1 MFKPLSDKPD
11 HPALE
16 LEILELWE
24 REQTFDRLREQN
36 RRGPRFSFIDGPVT
50 ANRMVL
56 GVHTAWG
63 RTLKDVFQ
71 RYKALRGYHQRYQNG
86 FDCQG
91 LWIEVGV
98 ERQLGLNSKKEI
110 EEFGLAEFARRCR
123 EVVVQSSRALTEGSI
138 RLGQWMDWGNDYF
151 TFSDTNIE
159 YIWRFLRHV
168 HGQDWLYL
176 GHRSTEWCPR
186 CGTSIS
192 AHELVGS
199 YVDRTDPSLFV
210 RFPLLDHPGEALV
223 IWTTTPWTLPAN
235 VAAAVKPD
243 AEYGLR
249 ENGDWVAVA
258 RYPDATFTQRRSGAD
273 LAGLRYEGPFDEL
286 APAAAVEHRVIPW
299 ADVTLEDGTGIVH
312 IAPGCGSEDFELSR
326 VHDLAVLTPVD
337 ESGRFYDEYGWLH
350 GLSTVEAAEQIIGYL
365 GERGRLVEAG
375 LHEHRYPE
383 CWRCHTPLIF
393 RISDDWFI
401 AVDEVR
407 QQLRDANAEV
417 AWTPAYM
424 GKRMDDWL
432 MNMSDWNISRR
443 RYYGLPL
450 PFYPC
455 RCGHLNV
462 IGSKAELLERA
473 VSGVE
478 QLEELR
484 RPWIDEVPITCEQC
498 GDEVRRIPEVG
509 DVWLD
514 AGIVPFS
521 TLGWQNPEFVPRG
534 YATGAAEGLTTADLH
549 DHAYWEEWFP
559 ADWVSEMREQI
570 RLWFYSQHFMS
581 VVLTGRAPYK
591 RVLGYEKMLDETGRE
606 MHSSWGNTIDAPD
619 AFARMG
625 ADVMRWQ
632 FCAQP
637 PDRNLL
643 FGFGPGKEI
652 QRKLLTL
659 WNSARFLVDYG
670 TIDSFRPTYGAAPPV
685 ERPLDAWLAARTD
698 QLVAE
703 ATAGYEAFLTLN
715 VTRAFEEFVDD
726 LSNWYIR
733 RSRRRFW
740 DGDASALQALWHALV
755 QGVRVIAP
763 VMPFLAEHLWQSLVR
778 DAAGDPPPSV
788 HLAGWPATAAVD
800 RALLDDVAE
809 LRRVVGLGHQARAA
823 SRLKLRQPL
832 RRLVV
837 EGAPLAEGHVEELRE
852 ELRVKEVEFGHVEA
866 TELHVKP
873 HLPVLGPKLGKELGA
888 VRAALAAGEF
898 EQTDGG
904 GFRVLGHELG
914 ADEVL
919 VERSGKTGWAVASD
933 EGVTVALDTT
943 VDADLELEGR
953 VYDLI
958 HTLNSMRKEQ
968 GLELTDRIAV
978 TLPAADADLVERH
991 AEWIKAEV
999 LAVSLETDGV
1009 EAPRIAKVAHSG
1021 RRRTDDG

>member
-1 MFKPLSDKPD
+1 M
-11 HPALE
+11 
-16 LEILELWE
+16 
-24 REQTFDRLREQN
+24 
-36 RRGPRFSFIDGPVT
+36 T
-50 ANRMVL
+50 ANKKL
-56 GVHTAWG
+56 AIHTAWG

-71 RYKALRGYHQRYQNG
+71 RYKAMRGYHQRYQNG

-98 ERQLGLNSKKEI
+98 ERSLGLNSKREI

-123 EVVVQSSRALTEGSI
+123 EAVVEHSADLIRGSK
-138 RLGQWMDWGNDYF
+138 RLGQWMDWGNDYY

-159 YIWRFLRHV
+159 YVWRFLKRV
-168 HGQDWLYL
+168 HTNGWLYL

-192 AHELVGS
+192 AHELHGS
-199 YVDRTDPSLFV
+199 YADRSDPSLFV
-210 RFPLLDHPGEALV
+210 RFPLLDRERESLV
-223 IWTTTPWTLPAN
+223 IWTTTPWTVPAN
-235 VAAAVKPD
+235 VAAAVRPE
-243 AEYGLR
+243 AEYGRR
-249 ENGDWVAVA
+249 ENGEWVAAA
-258 RYPDATFTQRRSGAD
+258 RYPDESFAERRRGEE
-273 LAGLRYEGPFDEL
+273 LVGWRYRGPFDEL
-286 APAAAVEHRVIPW
+286 GPGGEVDHRVIPW
-299 ADVTLEDGTGIVH
+299 DDVSLEEGTGIVH
-312 IAPGCGSEDFELSR
+312 IAPGAGQEDFELGR
-326 VHDLAVLTPVD
+326 IHELPVLMPVD
-337 ESGRFYDEYGWLH
+337 EAGHFYDNYGWLH
-350 GLSTVEAAEQIIGYL
+350 GLSTAESADQIVGWL
-365 GERGRLVEAG
+365 AEHGFLLAAG
-375 LHEHRYPE
+375 LYEHRYPH
-383 CWRCHTPLIF
+383 CWRCDTPLIW
-393 RISDDWFI
+393 RVTDDWLI
-401 AVDEVR
+401 GVDEVR
-407 QQLRDANAEV
+407 EPLLEANQEV
-417 AWTPAYM
+417 EWTPAYM

-432 MNMSDWNISRR
+432 RNMDDWNISRR

-455 RCGHLNV
+455 DCGHLNV
-462 IGSKAELLERA
+462 IGSKAELEERA
-473 VSGVE
+473 TGGLD

-484 RPWIDEVPITCEQC
+484 RPWIDEVPIRCEQC
-498 GDEVRRIPEVG
+498 GEEVRRIPEVG

-521 TLGWQNPEFVPRG
+521 TLGWQNQEFVARG

-581 VVLTGRAPYK
+581 VVLTGRAPYRK
-591 RVLGYEKMLDETGRE
+591 VLGYEKMLDETGRE
-606 MHSSWGNTIDAPD
+606 MHGSWGNMIEAED
-619 AFARMG
+619 AFERMG

-643 FGFGPGKEI
+643 FGFGPAHEI
-652 QRKLLTL
+652 KRKLLTL
-659 WNSARFLVDYG
+659 WNSARFLADYG
-670 TIDSFRPTYGAAPPV
+670 AIEAFRPTYAAPPPV
-685 ERPLDAWLAARTD
+685 ERPLDRWLEARTGR
-698 QLVAE
+698 LVAE
-703 ATAGYEAFLTLN
+703 ATAGYDAYLTLN

-726 LSNWYIR
+726 VSNWYIR

-740 DGDASALQALWHALV
+740 DGDADALQALWHALV
-755 QGVRVIAP
+755 QGLRVIAP

-788 HLAGWPATAAVD
+788 HLAGWPKAGAVD
-800 RALLDDVAE
+800 EALLDEVAE
-809 LRRVVGLGHQARAA
+809 LRRVVALGHQARAA
-823 SRLKLRQPL
+823 SQLKLRQPL

-837 EGAPLAEGHVEELRE
+837 EGAPLAEGHIDELRE
-852 ELRVKEVEFGHVEA
+852 ELRVKEVEFGNVEA

-943 VDADLELEGR
+943 VDPELEVEGR

-978 TLPAADADLVERH
+978 TLPAGDADLVERH

-1009 EAPRIAKVAHSG
+1009 EAPQIAKV
-1021 RRRTDDG
+1021 

>member
-1 MFKPLSDKPD
+1 MADTVFSPLPDKPD

-16 LEILELWE
+16 QEILAWWDEE
-24 REQTFDRLREQN
+24 RIFDRLREQN
-36 RRGPRFSFIDGPVT
+36 AGGENWSFIDGPIT
-50 ANRMVL
+50 ANNPM
-56 GVHTAWG
+56 GVHHAWG

-71 RYKALRGYHQRYQNG
+71 RYKALRGFEQRYQNG

-98 ERQLGLNSKKEI
+98 ERELGLNSKREI
-110 EEFGLAEFARRCR
+110 EEFGLAEFAARCR
-123 EVVVQSSRALTEGSI
+123 EVVVRSAAEITRGSI
-138 RLGQWMDWGNDYF
+138 RLGQWMNWGADYY

-168 HGQDWLYL
+168 HEQGWLYL

-199 YVDRTDPSLFV
+199 YVDRADPSLFV

-243 AEYGLR
+243 AEYGRR

-258 RYPDATFTQRRSGAD
+258 RYPDATFDERRTGAE
-273 LAGLRYEGPFDEL
+273 LVGLRYEGPFDSL

-299 ADVTLEDGTGIVH
+299 EDVTLEDGTGIVH
-312 IAPGCGSEDFELSR
+312 IAPGCGAEDFELSR
-326 VHDLAVLTPVD
+326 VHDLPVLTPVD
-337 ESGRFYDEYGWLH
+337 ESGRFYDDYGWLH
-350 GLSTVEAAEQIIGYL
+350 GLSTVEAAAQIIGFL
-365 GERGRLVEAG
+365 EERGRLVEAG

-401 AVDEVR
+401 AVDDLR
-407 QQLRDANAEV
+407 RQLRDANAEV
-417 AWTPAYM
+417 EWTPEYM

-432 MNMSDWNISRR
+432 MNMGDWNISRR

-455 RCGHLNV
+455 GCGHLNV
-462 IGSKAELLERA
+462 IGSKAELEERA
-473 VSGVE
+473 LGGLE
-478 QLEELR
+478 QLQELR
-484 RPWIDEVPITCEQC
+484 RPWIDDVPVRCEQC
-498 GDEVRRIPEVG
+498 GEEVRRIPEVG

-521 TLGWQNPEFVPRG
+521 TLGWQNPESISGGF
-534 YATGAAEGLTTADLH
+534 ATGAAKGLTTADLP

-570 RLWFYSQHFMS
+570 RLWFYSQLFMS
-581 VVLTGRAPYK
+581 VALTGRAPFRK
-591 RVLGYEKMLDETGRE
+591 VLGYEKMLDETGRE

-643 FGFGPGKEI
+643 FGFGPGQEI
-652 QRKLLTL
+652 KRRLLTL
-659 WNSARFLVDYG
+659 WNSVRFLVDYG
-670 TIDSFRPTYGAAPPV
+670 RIDQFTPDWNATAPAGQ
-685 ERPLDAWLAARTD
+685 PLDRWLAARTA
-698 QLVAE
+698 QLVEE
-703 ATAGYEAFLTLN
+703 ATEGYEAYLT
-715 VTRAFEEFVDD
+715 VTVMRAFDEFVDD
-726 LSNWYIR
+726 VSNWYIR

-740 DGDASALQALWHALV
+740 DGDAAALQALWVALV
-755 QGVRVIAP
+755 TGLRVIAP
-763 VMPFLAEHLWQSLVR
+763 VMPFLTEHVWQALVR
-778 DAAGDPPPSV
+778 DADGSPPDSV
-788 HLAGWPATAAVD
+788 HLAGWPDAAAPD
-800 RALLDDVAE
+800 AELLAEVAE

-823 SRLKLRQPL
+823 SQLKLRQPL

-837 EGAPLAEGHVEELRE
+837 EGAPLAEGHAEELRE

-866 TELHVKP
+866 TELRVKP

-898 EQTDGG
+898 EQIEGG
-904 GFRVLGHELG
+904 GFRVLGHDLG
-914 ADEVL
+914 PDEVL
-919 VERSGKTGWAVASD
+919 VERSGKSGWAVASD

-943 VDADLELEGR
+943 VDPELELEGR

-991 AEWIKAEV
+991 AEWIKTEV
-999 LAVSLETDGV
+999 LAVSLDTDGV
-1009 EAPRIAKVAHSG
+1009 EQPQIAKV
-1021 RRRTDDG
+1021 